1 MTLRSLERFVNE
13 EEKDFT
19 TDITSAVEAL
29 KARLIS
35 QRQSVS
41 CYKPFYWS
49 WPPCIE
55 RGGAKTEPA
64 HDEMRL
70 RSGGQCCFYH
80 IVGAAQKHGKD
91 MPLLPW
97 QRLFWQM
104 LHRHRRMWV
113 KKARGIGLSTLMLYI
128 IIYKCLTEFQ
138 PGDRVIVITGIRIE
152 TAMDLCRRLKSL
164 FLKNFP
170 GVYSELIKQKDTVC
184 ILSGVIVEFFPARTD
199 SARGL
204 DRVKMAWVDEADW
217 FGPAESKAVRSVVE
231 GFIGKPGSE
240 NMYLVL
246 SSTPNKP
253 LGLFETI
260 EKEDPSIYY
269 KMFLPYQYGL
279 EGSHPIYD
287 LDQIEKAKL
296 SPDFGREYECAYLGS
311 IGNVFSLQSI
321 LDCQKTEYDPKQ
333 VIPNC
338 RVSVGIDPS
347 FGSSQFGITATRF
360 VDGKIQVIIAEEYS
374 RPEFSDMLD
383 RVWEIKRDYGIS
395 AVYVD
400 AANPAIWSSLKK
412 MFNEP
417 YADSYV
423 FEKLAYCRKH
433 NLDPADYMRIVPTP
447 FSIEGRKMLQN
458 AKSLLEDPKQFI
470 LIHPMFDKLL
480 ISLRTAVATEYKL
493 QKDQTSYNDILDSFM
508 LSLQYYKRSK

>member
-1 MTLRSLERFVNE
+1 MRTLEKFVSEQSKEDNFINTE
-13 EEKDFT
+13 
-19 TDITSAVEAL
+19 ISPAVEAL
-29 KARLIS
+29 KERLTS
-35 QRQSVS
+35 LRPNTNSWKS
-41 CYKPFYWS
+41 FYWS
-49 WPPCIE
+49 WASCME
-55 RGGAKTEPA
+55 RGGVRTEAK
-64 HDEMRL
+64 HDGARL
-70 RSGGQCCFYH
+70 RSGGQCCAYH
-80 IVGAAQKHGKD
+80 ILGPAQKHGKD

-104 LHRHRRMWV
+104 LHRHRRIWV
-113 KKARGIGLSTLMLYI
+113 KKARGIGLSTLVLYI

-138 PGDRVIVITGIRIE
+138 QGDRVIVITGIRIE

-170 GVYSELIKQKDTVC
+170 NVYTELIKQKDTVC
-184 ILSGVIVEFFPARTD
+184 ILNGVIVEFFPARTD

-269 KMFLPYQYGL
+269 KIFLPYQYGL
-279 EGSHPIYD
+279 EGAHPIYD

-321 LDCQKTEYDPKQ
+321 LDCQKTEYE
-333 VIPNC
+333 
-338 RVSVGIDPS
+338 R
-347 FGSSQFGITATRF
+347 
-360 VDGKIQVIIAEEYS
+360 
-374 RPEFSDMLD
+374 M
-383 RVWEIKRDYGIS
+383 
-395 AVYVD
+395 
-400 AANPAIWSSLKK
+400 
-412 MFNEP
+412 
-417 YADSYV
+417 
-423 FEKLAYCRKH
+423 
-433 NLDPADYMRIVPTP
+433 
-447 FSIEGRKMLQN
+447 
-458 AKSLLEDPKQFI
+458 
-470 LIHPMFDKLL
+470 
-480 ISLRTAVATEYKL
+480 
-493 QKDQTSYNDILDSFM
+493 
-508 LSLQYYKRSK
+508 YYINI